1 MDKFPLFQRNYEDF
15 FHFSKKQAGTRPPQK
30 RREFRKERHRLLHLG
45 SGCKL
50 IDAQRCSQHRAATI
64 CCSSLQRRDMVLF
77 QVFITSRTQSDR
89 CSSEELISVNFII
102 NRQHSLLMFR
112 RQGLS
117 SNLHYGKNF
126 SGQQWITIYLKLI
139 YSHFISWSKAT
150 RNPISIFVTRG
161 EHHARAAQ
169 RQLSLSIVK
178 SPPRTTLSV
187 PVFGPVGFQAN
198 PPEPP

>member
-1 MDKFPLFQRNYEDF
+1 MQTDRFPKMFTTSCSDYLLLIIA
-15 FHFSKKQAGTRPPQK
+15 KKRYGLVPS
-30 RREFRKERHRLLHLG
+30 LHSISNSIG
-45 SGCKL
+45 
-50 IDAQRCSQHRAATI
+50 Q
-64 CCSSLQRRDMVLF
+64 VLF
-77 QVFITSRTQSDR
+77 RRADIR
-89 CSSEELISVNFII
+89 ELII
-102 NRQHSLLMFR
+102 NRHALLMFR

-126 SGQQWITIYLKLI
+126 SGQPWITIYLKLI

-150 RNPISIFVTRG
+150 LKPISIFVTRG
-161 EHHARAAQ
+161 AQYNLAAQ